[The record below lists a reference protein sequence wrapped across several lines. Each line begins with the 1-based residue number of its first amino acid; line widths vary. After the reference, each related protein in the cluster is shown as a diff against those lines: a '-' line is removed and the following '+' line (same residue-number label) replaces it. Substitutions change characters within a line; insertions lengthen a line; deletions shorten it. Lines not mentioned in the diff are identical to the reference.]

1 MITLEKAKDIL
12 GDKSKDM
19 SDKQI
24 IQVVET
30 LTKLANIII
39 DNYMAMTPEQRKEI
53 SDKYDKEQ
61 LEKRN
66 KVLVT

>member
-1 MITLEKAKDIL
+1 MITLEKAKEIL

-24 IQVVET
+24 SQVVET

-61 LEKRN
+61 KEKHI
-66 KVLVT
+66 KK

>member
-1 MITLEKAKDIL
+1 MITLEKAKEIL

-30 LTKLANIII
+30 LTKLANIVI

-61 LEKRN
+61 REKQS
-66 KVLVT
+66 KKS